1 MKERFPLLFLLVV
14 VVSSSGRRS
23 SSSTSAT
30 VKIRRM
36 SAGGV
41 LGSLSPVVAATGFT
55 ALLVPVLVVVPCRS
69 TRSGS
74 ATSIGTTAMRILS
87 RRYQSNIF
95 SQINPSEA
103 ATTATATIAPQL
115 LYQKKREEL
124 RYSSKLSLAP
134 MMDYTTRHFRYLMR
148 LLTRHTLLYTEM
160 VAANALCRCYDD
172 YDKDEQSKYG
182 ERRFLLQHPDIG
194 PSVLQLG
201 GSDPNQLYRA
211 CQIISSTAST
221 STSSSYTAIN
231 LNCGCPSP
239 KVADKG
245 CFGAALMKQ
254 PQLVQELCTAML
266 EGGGKTFPITVKC
279 RIGTQDTPTYVATTT
294 TNDDDAI
301 YAKLAHFIDT
311 VSSNTIVTDFQI
323 HSRIALLHP
332 KVSPSQNRKIPPLQY
347 HMVHR
352 LVQDFPHLTFT
363 LNGGIESLSQVQHQ
377 YQLCPNLHGVMV
389 GRSMVAQP
397 WHWSKAD
404 TLIYTTNHNNNHY
417 QPQQQ
422 PDTTQNYSAVHT
434 NKNNN
439 RWDVLTNYASYATC
453 EEDTYG
459 LVVRPSLLKSLHG
472 LFTGEPNA
480 RRFRIALNTIAQSK
494 NTKIS
499 IGEQIL
505 NAAQECFTETVLF
518 QPDGSKGDEAEGG
531 SREGWTTATATTYDS
546 NTDADGDNRK
556 FFISSAIQEWQLIR
570 KEEKE
575 EEEEDD
581 STIVRSHQDNNVV

>member
-1 MKERFPLLFLLVV
+1 
-14 VVSSSGRRS
+14 
-23 SSSTSAT
+23 
-30 VKIRRM
+30 
-36 SAGGV
+36 
-41 LGSLSPVVAATGFT
+41 
-55 ALLVPVLVVVPCRS
+55 
-69 TRSGS
+69 
-74 ATSIGTTAMRILS
+74 
-87 RRYQSNIF
+87 
-95 SQINPSEA
+95 
-103 ATTATATIAPQL
+103 
-115 LYQKKREEL
+115 
-124 RYSSKLSLAP
+124 
-134 MMDYTTRHFRYLMR
+134 
-148 LLTRHTLLYTEM
+148 M
-160 VAANALCRCYDD
+160 VAANALCRCYEDNEDD
-172 YDKDEQSKYG
+172 QSKYG

-211 CQIISSTAST
+211 CQTITT
-221 STSSSYTAIN
+221 STSSYTAIN

-254 PQLVQELCTAML
+254 PHLVQELCTAMW
-266 EGGGKTFPITVKC
+266 EGGGQTFPITVKC
-279 RIGTQDTPTYVATTT
+279 RIGTQDTPTYVATT
-294 TNDDDAI
+294 NNHDDAI
-301 YAKLAHFIDT
+301 YTQLAHFIDT

-347 HMVHR
+347 DMVHR

-404 TLIYTTNHNNNHY
+404 TLIYNTNNHH

-422 PDTTQNYSAVHT
+422 PHTNQNYSDVNT
-434 NKNNN
+434 KKNNN

-459 LVVRPSLLKSLHG
+459 LVVRPSLLKALHG

-480 RRFRIALNTIAQSK
+480 RRFRIALNTITQSK
-494 NTKIS
+494 NIKIS

-518 QPDGSKGDEAEGG
+518 QPDVSKGEDQAEGG
-531 SREGWTTATATTYDS
+531 SREGWTTSTSTNYDS
-546 NTDADGDNRK
+546 STNTDGDNRK
-556 FFISSAIQEWQLIR
+556 LFTSSAIQEWQLLR
-570 KEEKE
+570 KE
-575 EEEEDD
+575 EEEEEEDTN
-581 STIVRSHQDNNVV
+581 TIVQLNQDSNVV